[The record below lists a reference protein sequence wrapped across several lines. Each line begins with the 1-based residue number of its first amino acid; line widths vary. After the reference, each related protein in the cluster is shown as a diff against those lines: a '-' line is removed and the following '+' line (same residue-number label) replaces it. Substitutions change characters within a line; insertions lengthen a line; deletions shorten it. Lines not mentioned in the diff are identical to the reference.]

1 MRLKWPKKVYSVYI
15 KMDIHD
21 SENNLGEINNSSETL
36 NNQITNSDANL
47 AEMNPYADNSAGIHD
62 EISHDNITVKIEDNI
77 RPEMNGSN
85 VDKTKINILK
95 AIYYAAYQKQVKQ
108 KQIINQR
115 RNDIMRSIAK
125 QRYSTNRKS
134 NVKRLIS
141 TNPNGKRIHGPV
153 NASYINDKIDIEK
166 HRRDMVRCKANY
178 TPAKSNNIKT
188 AHSYGNH
195 IRDKTP
201 VNDTSSVLPD
211 QISHEPI
218 NANLVVSG
226 MFPITP
232 VPGNYYFGKE
242 TVQPIAEKPKEVNLA
257 EIVTGILQ
265 DVLTGKIT
273 NIDNVIGK
281 LRVDYEEKN
290 MFTNIKKRNII
301 LLNFE
306 DDTMRPVL
314 KIEDK
319 YIDIIKNWYN
329 DCDLILDIEE
339 TNVSIPENIT
349 LQDVSGVLFE
359 DINYKYKDEYLYN
372 YIPIVINKLISK
384 RTIKELERKYFFKPN
399 KETCIIVNKS
409 QIKNFMDLKNMDDIT
424 CMKSNNK
431 LKELGIEIPNNIEP
445 NLLNNENKN
454 IATCNNHMIPIPG
467 SIQRIDP
474 EILTKKYTLNN
485 PHIQERDVDI
495 LIEPYN
501 SQNGFDIMIRD
512 KEGKDIPG
520 CYNNK
525 YDCLNIEFA
534 DNSQEYDISS
544 EDDKKNKTECIY
556 VLINDK
562 FLQTLTIKNPDQSIA
577 YILKNHP
584 EFGFVKLF
592 NFSTG
597 NNDIINFIERE
608 FNKATFNDSEE
619 VNKKILV
626 TSQYID
632 FANKQNDSNILASSE
647 ENQVKKFLNSKYT
660 INDDVN
666 NKMKASTL
674 YDIIINSKA
683 VKIENDKVAGFRT
696 RLSKYLKD
704 LGLQK
709 KRYNDGFYYY
719 GIVDKEQHFNECYE
733 YKKLDIDYCYEIYRK
748 REEEL
753 KTYHNTRLF

>member
-1 MRLKWPKKVYSVYI
+1 
-15 KMDIHD
+15 MDIHD
-21 SENNLGEINNSSETL
+21 SENNLGEINNPVETL
-36 NNQITNSDANL
+36 QNQITNSDDNL
-47 AEMNPYADNSAGIHD
+47 AEMNPYAVISEDIHD
-62 EISHDNITVKIEDNI
+62 EISHDNITVKIEENI
-77 RPEMNGSN
+77 TPEINGSN
-85 VDKTKINILK
+85 FNKTKINALK
-95 AIYYAAYQKQVKQ
+95 TIYYAAYQKQLKQ
-108 KQIINQR
+108 RQIINQR
-115 RNDIMRSIAK
+115 RNDIMRSVAK
-125 QRYSTNRKS
+125 QRYSMNRKS

-141 TNPNGKRIHGPV
+141 TNHSGKRIHGPV
-153 NASYINDKIDIEK
+153 NASYINDKIDMEK
-166 HRRDMVRCKANY
+166 HRRDMVRSKNIY
-178 TPAKSNNIKT
+178 TPAKANNIKT

-195 IRDKTP
+195 IRDTP
-201 VNDTSSVLPD
+201 SVNDTPSVLPEITKSTLNF
-211 QISHEPI
+211 QIRDDPI
-218 NANLVVSG
+218 NPNVIVSPWISSTNMLDFVTSGRDNLKPLS
-226 MFPITP
+226 
-232 VPGNYYFGKE
+232 
-242 TVQPIAEKPKEVNLA
+242 EKPKEVNLA

-273 NIDNVIGK
+273 NIDNAIGK
-281 LRVDYEEKN
+281 LRTNYEEKN

-329 DCDLILDIEE
+329 YCDLILDIEE

-359 DINYKYKDEYLYN
+359 DINYKYKDEYLNN
-372 YIPIVINKLISK
+372 YMPLVINNIISK
-384 RTIKELERKYFFKPN
+384 RSIKELERKYFLKPN
-399 KETCIIVNKS
+399 KETCITVNKS

-454 IATCNNHMIPIPG
+454 IPTCNNHFIPIPG
-467 SIQRIDP
+467 TTQRIDP

-485 PHIQERDVDI
+485 PYVKTEDLIE
-495 LIEPYN
+495 IEPYN
-501 SQNGFDIMIRD
+501 SQNGFAIMINN
-512 KEGKDIPG
+512 GGIIPDIPG
-520 CYNNK
+520 CFNNK
-525 YDCLNIEFA
+525 YDCLNIKFA
-534 DNSQEYDISS
+534 DNCEEYDISP
-544 EDDKKNKTECIY
+544 EDDKKTKTETIY

-562 FLQTLTIKNPDQSIA
+562 FLQTLTIKNPDQNIA
-577 YILKNHP
+577 YILKNHS

-608 FNKATFNDSEE
+608 FNKAIFNDIEE

-660 INDDVN
+660 INDDIN

-674 YDIIINSKA
+674 YEIIISSKA
-683 VKIENDKVAGFRT
+683 VKIENDKVAGFRS

-719 GIVDKEQHFNECYE
+719 GIVDKAPIFNEYGGIKRLNIT
-733 YKKLDIDYCYEIYRK
+733 YDEIIRK
-748 REEEL
+748 REEES
-753 KTYHNTRLF
+753 KTYVCNIKN